1 MGDIIAV
8 AVDYNSDLI
17 STASEG
23 IDREKPMACCGR
35 DLCSVRKRRVPGG
48 PRTALSQSAT
58 IGTSGSSW
66 LDGILHRDG
75 GFGWSQHTGNEINP
89 ISQSGDI
96 LKPSGGLAGGQIGYN
111 WQSGIVVY
119 GVEADIQWAAIK
131 DTAAVPVAPGQ
142 IFAASDKL
150 DWFGTVRAR
159 LGITPWSDNALLYVT
174 GGLIYGG
181 QKVSAIYEV
190 LPDNVFAHSESTTRT
205 GGTVGAGLEYRFTSA
220 WSGKIEGL
228 WYDMGS
234 TDFKLDGFETVHFHF
249 QGAIARAGLNYHFTY
264 GGTFP

>member
-1 MGDIIAV
+1 VKKLWPVVTVGIALSGSAAFATDLGRPYLKAPPLAPAV
-8 AVDYNSDLI
+8 APGWTGFYI
-17 STASEG
+17 G
-23 IDREKPMACCGR
+23 I
-35 DLCSVRKRRVPGG
+35 
-48 PRTALSQSAT
+48 
-58 IGTSGSSW
+58 
-66 LDGILHRDG
+66 DG
-75 GFGWSQHTGNEINP
+75 GFGWSQHTGNQINP
-89 ISQSGDI
+89 LSQTGDI

-131 DTAAVPVAPGQ
+131 DSAAVPAAPDQ
-142 IFAASDKL
+142 TFAASDKL
-150 DWFGTVRAR
+150 GWFGTVRAR

-181 QKVSAIYEV
+181 QKVSGIYEV
-190 LPDNVFAHSESTTRT
+190 PDNVFARSVSTTRT

-264 GGTFP
+264 GGSFP